1 MQIVALDAKTLKMEE
16 LDLSPWRALGTL
28 SLYDRTDPALVPQRL
43 RGADVVLTNKVRL
56 TAEALKGAPSVKMIG
71 VLATGY
77 DVVDI
82 TAARARALGIPVCNV
97 PGYAAGGV
105 TESVFA
111 FLLEMTR
118 RTYQSTARI
127 RQGAWTACPEFC
139 WWEKTPMALEG
150 KTLGVVGCGAIGSR
164 VAAVGL
170 AFGMRVLGYARHE
183 HPAFPGKQVPLEELL
198 AASDVIS
205 LHCPA
210 TAENMGFINAPGV
223 VGERNG
229 RGLGPYFREA
239 GGLRGGRGEPGAH
252 RHPQPPPESAQL
264 LSHGPL
270 RLVVPVMAE
279 SDHVRAQGVLQPP
292 KEGVSELSRRRLQG
306 EALAPCQGGRVPAF
320 AEQGHPQLQARL
332 PAEAEVRPGLRAPDA
347 VLVMGRVQGADPPLV
362 PEPPQFQ
369 QQRRG
374 VGPAGECAHHSLP
387 PVKAAGR
394 QRSFRQEQ
402 HGYQTPIIII
412 YIIPFAPLF
421 DKSFL

>member
-1 MQIVALDAKTLKMEE
+1 MQIVVLDAKTLKMEE

-43 RGADVVLTNKVRL
+43 RGADVVLTNKVKL
-56 TAEALKGAPSVKMIG
+56 SADALKGA
-71 VLATGY
+71 
-77 DVVDI
+77 
-82 TAARARALGIPVCNV
+82 IPVCNV

-139 WWEKTPMALEG
+139 WWERTPMALEG

-210 TAENMGFINAPGV
+210 TAENMGFINA
-223 VGERNG
+223 ETI
-229 RGLGPYFREA
+229 
-239 GGLRGGRGEPGAH
+239 
-252 RHPQPPPESAQL
+252 AQ
-264 LSHGPL
+264 
-270 RLVVPVMAE
+270 MK
-279 SDHVRAQGVLQPP
+279 DGVLLINTARGSLVN
-292 KEGVSELSRRRLQG
+292 EMDVAA
-306 EALAPCQGGRVPAF
+306 ALISGKLGGY
-320 AEQGHPQLQARL
+320 
-332 PAEAEVRPGLRAPDA
+332 
-347 VLVMGRVQGADPPLV
+347 GADVVSREPIDIHNPLLKAPNCYLTGHSAWATV
-362 PEPPQFQ
+362 EARQKIVDVTADSI
-369 QQRRG
+369 RG
-374 VGPAGECAHHSLP
+374 VLEGK
-387 PVKAAGR
+387 PVNVVN
-394 QRSFRQEQ
+394 
-402 HGYQTPIIII
+402 
-412 YIIPFAPLF
+412 
-421 DKSFL
+421 

>member
-1 MQIVALDAKTLKMEE
+1 MQIVVLDAKTLKVEE

-43 RGADVVLTNKVRL
+43 RGADVVLTNKVKL
-56 TAEALKGAPSVKMIG
+56 SADALKGAASLKMIG

-77 DVVDI
+77 DVVDVK
-82 TAARARALGIPVCNV
+82 AARALGIPVCNV

-139 WWEKTPMALEG
+139 WWERTPMALEG

-183 HPAFPGKQVPLEELL
+183 HPAFPGKQVPLKELL

-210 TAENMGFINAPGV
+210 TAENMGFINA
-223 VGERNG
+223 ETI
-229 RGLGPYFREA
+229 
-239 GGLRGGRGEPGAH
+239 
-252 RHPQPPPESAQL
+252 AQ
-264 LSHGPL
+264 
-270 RLVVPVMAE
+270 MK
-279 SDHVRAQGVLQPP
+279 DGVLLINTARGSLVN
-292 KEGVSELSRRRLQG
+292 EMDVAA
-306 EALAPCQGGRVPAF
+306 ALISGKLGGY
-320 AEQGHPQLQARL
+320 
-332 PAEAEVRPGLRAPDA
+332 
-347 VLVMGRVQGADPPLV
+347 GADVVSREPIDIHNPLLKAPNCYLTGHSAWATV
-362 PEPPQFQ
+362 EARQKIVDVTADSI
-369 QQRRG
+369 RG
-374 VGPAGECAHHSLP
+374 VLEDK
-387 PVKAAGR
+387 PVNVVN
-394 QRSFRQEQ
+394 
-402 HGYQTPIIII
+402 
-412 YIIPFAPLF
+412 
-421 DKSFL
+421 

>member
-1 MQIVALDAKTLKMEE
+1 MQIVVLDAKTLKVEE

-43 RGADVVLTNKVRL
+43 RGADVVLTNKVKL
-56 TAEALKGAPSVKMIG
+56 SADALKGAASLKMIG

-77 DVVDI
+77 DVVDVK
-82 TAARARALGIPVCNV
+82 AARALGIPVCNV

-105 TESVFA
+105 TESVFG

-139 WWEKTPMALEG
+139 WWERTPMALEG

-210 TAENMGFINAPGV
+210 TAENMGFINA
-223 VGERNG
+223 ETI
-229 RGLGPYFREA
+229 
-239 GGLRGGRGEPGAH
+239 
-252 RHPQPPPESAQL
+252 AQ
-264 LSHGPL
+264 
-270 RLVVPVMAE
+270 MK
-279 SDHVRAQGVLQPP
+279 DGVLLINTARGSLVNEIDIHNPLLKAP
-292 KEGVSELSRRRLQG
+292 NCYLTGHSAWATV
-306 EALAPCQGGRVPAF
+306 EARQKIVD
-320 AEQGHPQLQARL
+320 
-332 PAEAEVRPGLRAPDA
+332 VT
-347 VLVMGRVQGADPPLV
+347 ADSI
-362 PEPPQFQ
+362 
-369 QQRRG
+369 RG
-374 VGPAGECAHHSLP
+374 VLEGK
-387 PVKAAGR
+387 PVNVVN
-394 QRSFRQEQ
+394 
-402 HGYQTPIIII
+402 
-412 YIIPFAPLF
+412 
-421 DKSFL
+421 

>member
-1 MQIVALDAKTLKMEE
+1 MQIVVLDAKTLKVEE

-43 RGADVVLTNKVRL
+43 RGADVVLTNKVKL
-56 TAEALKGAPSVKMIG
+56 SADALKGATSLKMIG

-77 DVVDI
+77 DVVDVK
-82 TAARARALGIPVCNV
+82 AARALGIPVCNV

-105 TESVFA
+105 TESVFG

-139 WWEKTPMALEG
+139 WWERTPMALEG

-210 TAENMGFINAPGV
+210 TAENMGFINA
-223 VGERNG
+223 ETI
-229 RGLGPYFREA
+229 
-239 GGLRGGRGEPGAH
+239 
-252 RHPQPPPESAQL
+252 AQ
-264 LSHGPL
+264 
-270 RLVVPVMAE
+270 MK
-279 SDHVRAQGVLQPP
+279 DGVLLINTARGSLVN
-292 KEGVSELSRRRLQG
+292 EMDVAA
-306 EALAPCQGGRVPAF
+306 ALISGKLGGY
-320 AEQGHPQLQARL
+320 
-332 PAEAEVRPGLRAPDA
+332 
-347 VLVMGRVQGADPPLV
+347 GADVVSREPIDIHNPLLKA
-362 PEPPQFQ
+362 PNCYLT
-369 QQRRG
+369 G
-374 VGPAGECAHHSLP
+374 HSAWAT
-387 PVKAAGR
+387 VEGR
-394 QRSFRQEQ
+394 QRIVDVTGENIRACLAGQPQ
-402 HGYQTPIIII
+402 N
-412 YIIPFAPLF
+412 LVN
-421 DKSFL
+421 